1 MNWMIP
7 AIRWAQAGFFL
18 ILVLLVMLAS
28 LLFVPKFL
36 RLGPYSVFRLSFIL
50 LLAEIRSG
58 AGVSE

>member
-28 LLFVPKFL
+28 LLFVSKFL
-36 RLGPYSVFRLSFIL
+36 RLGPYSVFRFSFIL
-50 LLAEIRSG
+50 LLAGIRSG
-58 AGVSE
+58 AGVAE